1 MLHTA
6 RVAGS
11 ANRLAPVQE
20 RRSVG
25 TALVR
30 GLFAPSMVWWMHPQG
45 CQLASGLTV
54 PAVQDFSGRGVTIT
68 QGTGSK
74 QPLRGGVQGVPC
86 FTFDGVN
93 DSMSTSA
100 TNLTGTQAIT
110 VAVVEYRNTTTAG
123 IQTELTIDSTG
134 GGINTGYVVVGNEG
148 GSNNFSVA
156 YLGNG
161 GYQIKDVQSA
171 LTPTQSWAA
180 WATVANKSLTAANE
194 LKIFR
199 RGQQVTSFSA
209 NVTTEST
216 NAFANA
222 SWYIGARNNAISFFN
237 GSLAQILVL
246 STGLSDTAAAYLS
259 LYMAQSAGVA

>member
-1 MLHTA
+1 MLHSA

-45 CQLASGLTV
+45 CQLASGSTV

-68 QGTGSK
+68 QGTASK

-100 TNLTGTQAIT
+100 TNLTAFQALT
-110 VAVVEYRNTTTAG
+110 VAVTEYRANITVGIEVELTTDQNAFTTGCIVAANDNSTENWSLAFLGNAGYQYKVITAAASPKQTWG
-123 IQTELTIDSTG
+123 SWVAVMDKTKPAATELVIH
-134 GGINTGYVVVGNEG
+134 
-148 GSNNFSVA
+148 
-156 YLGNG
+156 
-161 GYQIKDVQSA
+161 
-171 LTPTQSWAA
+171 
-180 WATVANKSLTAANE
+180 KS
-194 LKIFR
+194 
-199 RGQQVTSFSA
+199 GQQVTSFSA
-209 NVTTEST
+209 NVTANNT

-222 SWYIGARNNAISFFN
+222 AWYIGARNNASTFLN

-259 LYMAQSAGVA
+259 LYLAQSAGVA

>member
-30 GLFAPSMVWWMHPQG
+30 GLFAPSMVWWLHPQG
-45 CQLASGLTV
+45 CQLASGSTV

-68 QGTGSK
+68 QGTASK
-74 QPLRGGVQGVPC
+74 QPVRGGVRGVPC

-110 VAVVEYRNTTTAG
+110 VAVVEYRNNTTVG
-123 IQTELTIDSTG
+123 IEAELTTDQGAFSTG
-134 GGINTGYVVVGNEG
+134 CVIAANDNSTENWSAAFLGNVGYQYRVINT
-148 GSNNFSVA
+148 
-156 YLGNG
+156 
-161 GYQIKDVQSA
+161 A
-171 LTPTQSWAA
+171 LSPKQTWASFVTTMDKTKPA
-180 WATVANKSLTAANE
+180 ASEMLIYKS
-194 LKIFR
+194 
-199 RGQQVTSFSA
+199 GVQVTSFSA
-209 NVTTEST
+209 SLTANNT

-222 SWYIGARNNAISFFN
+222 SWYIGARNNASTFFN

-259 LYMAQSAGVA
+259 LYLAQSAGVA

>member
-1 MLHTA
+1 MLHSA

-45 CQLASGLTV
+45 CQLASGSTV

-100 TNLTGTQAIT
+100 TNLTGTQALT
-110 VAVVEYRNTTTAG
+110 VAVVEYRNNTTIGIEVELTTDQNMSATGCVVAANDGSTENFSTAFLG
-123 IQTELTIDSTG
+123 NAGYQYKVISTALCPKQTWASFVTVMDKMRPAATELAI
-134 GGINTGYVVVGNEG
+134 Y
-148 GSNNFSVA
+148 
-156 YLGNG
+156 
-161 GYQIKDVQSA
+161 
-171 LTPTQSWAA
+171 
-180 WATVANKSLTAANE
+180 KSGA
-194 LKIFR
+194 
-199 RGQQVTSFSA
+199 QVTSFSA
-209 NVTTEST
+209 NLTANNT
-216 NAFANA
+216 NAFANSA
-222 SWYIGARNNAISFFN
+222 WYIGARNNASAFFN

-259 LYMAQSAGVA
+259 LYLAQSAGVA